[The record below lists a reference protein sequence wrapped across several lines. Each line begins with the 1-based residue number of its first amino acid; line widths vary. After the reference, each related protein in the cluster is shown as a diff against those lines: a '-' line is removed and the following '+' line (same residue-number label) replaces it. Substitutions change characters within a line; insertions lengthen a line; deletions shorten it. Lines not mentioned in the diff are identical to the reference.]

1 MPTNP
6 KSAMQPLPIPELDP
20 GQPVNDSLQRFVF
33 EHAPIR
39 GEVVHLDAT
48 WRAVLERHAY
58 PAPLRT
64 VLGEL
69 MAASALLAATL
80 KFDGSVILQLQGNG
94 PVKLIV
100 AECTSAD
107 TLRATAK
114 WDGEIVAGT
123 LAELI
128 GEGRFAITLAPSG
141 GKQTYQGVVELG
153 GTVAESLEGYML
165 RSEQLQTRLW
175 LAADDERASGFLL
188 QRLPDRSE
196 AESDD
201 WVRAMRLAET
211 IKPAELLGLAPVRLL
226 HRLYHEDDLRLF
238 EPRPVSFR
246 CSCSRERV
254 AAMLR
259 MLGYDEVQS
268 ILRERRDVEVTCEFC
283 NRQYRFDRVDAEQVF
298 AAEHPADPG
307 DTRH

>member
-1 MPTNP
+1 MESRT
-6 KSAMQPLPIPELDP
+6 IPDLTAA
-20 GQPVNDSLQRFVF
+20 GPVTDSLQRFVF

-48 WRAVLERHAY
+48 WRAVLQRHEY

-69 MAASALLAATL
+69 MASSALLAATL

-94 PVKLIV
+94 PVKLLV

-114 WDGEIVAGT
+114 WDGEIVPGT

-141 GKQTYQGVVELG
+141 GKQTYQGVVSLG
-153 GTVAESLEGYML
+153 ATVAESLEGYML

-175 LAADDERASGFLL
+175 LAADDERATGMLL
-188 QRLPDRSE
+188 QRLPERTE
-196 AESDD
+196 QESDD

-211 IKPAELLGLAPVRLL
+211 LTRAELLMLPARQLL

-259 MLGYDEVQS
+259 MLGYDEIQS
-268 ILRERRDVEVTCEFC
+268 ILRERNDVEVNCEFC